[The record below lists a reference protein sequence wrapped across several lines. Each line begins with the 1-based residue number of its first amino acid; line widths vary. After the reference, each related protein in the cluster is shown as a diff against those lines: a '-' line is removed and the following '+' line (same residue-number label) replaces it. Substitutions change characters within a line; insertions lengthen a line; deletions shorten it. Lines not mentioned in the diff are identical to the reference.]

1 MAHWTKANI
10 RAYEASQT
18 LKPITDSQRLF
29 GERHCGSVAVRRY
42 RKLYCSDCGA
52 LIENA
57 PLEITVLNDCKCENC
72 GAELVDIVHGSAKK
86 GIYYD
91 IVTTHKG
98 LQVIRHFVVDKI
110 VKAGQPARYFIFEA
124 VQNWIDEKGKQS
136 NIARSVKAFS
146 YDGWIASSEM
156 KLKRK
161 SYGYYYSP
169 DVKYD
174 IYGFVQYPRQNFIS
188 VLRRNGAKKTMGTP
202 SKFCV
207 ELIKNR
213 KFENLLKLG
222 QIEIIEDFQC
232 NKERIERWYNNI
244 LLAVKH
250 GFKIEDIRLYTDY
263 LDNLMELG
271 LDTHSPKYLCPE
283 NLTEAHEKYL
293 AKIER
298 IRKQKAAA
306 ERQKRIQEEE
316 KTFGRRIA
324 KFIGLCIV
332 GNGIEIKPLESV
344 SDFFKEGEAM
354 HHCVYTNGYYKN
366 KNSLILS
373 AKDTQGKRIE
383 TIEVD
388 LKKFSIVQSRGVC
401 NKNTERHDEILG
413 LVNEN
418 MKLIKKYNKKT
429 A

>member
-1 MAHWTKANI
+1 MGWTKANTM
-10 RAYEASQT
+10 AYEASKT
-18 LKPITDSQRLF
+18 LKPITRSQRLY
-29 GERHCGSVAVRRY
+29 GEKHIGSVAVKRY
-42 RKLYCSDCGA
+42 RKLYCSDCGS
-52 LIENA
+52 LLDNI
-57 PLEITVLNDCKCENC
+57 PLEITVLNDCKCGNC
-72 GAELVDIVHGSAKK
+72 GAKLNEIVTGTARKS
-86 GIYYD
+86 IYYD

-98 LQVIRHFVVDKI
+98 LQVIRHFVCEKI
-110 VKAGQPARYFIFEA
+110 SKAGQPAKYFTFEA
-124 VQNWIDEKGKQS
+124 AQNWIDEKGNQS
-136 NIARSVKAFS
+136 NIARSVNAFS

-156 KLKRK
+156 KLKRNSYC
-161 SYGYYYSP
+161 SYGGYYNE
-169 DVKYD
+169 KFD
-174 IYGFVQYPRQNFIS
+174 IYGFVQFPRQSFIP
-188 VLRRNGAKKTMGTP
+188 LLKKYGAKKTIGTP

-222 QIEIIEDFQC
+222 QIEIIEDFQR

-244 LLAVKH
+244 LIAVKH
-250 GFKIEDIRLYTDY
+250 GFKIDDIRLYTDY
-263 LDNLMELG
+263 LDNLAELG
-271 LDTHSPKYLCPE
+271 LDTHSPKYLYPE
-283 NLTEAHEKYL
+283 NLTEAHEKCL

-298 IRKQKAAA
+298 IRRMKKAL
-306 ERQKRIQEEE
+306 EIQNRIQEEE
-316 KTFGRRIA
+316 KTFGKRIA

-344 SDFFKEGEAM
+344 FDFFKEGEAM

-373 AKDTQGKRIE
+373 AKDTKGKRIE

-388 LKKFSIVQSRGVC
+388 LKKFSVVQSRGVC
-401 NKNTERHDEILG
+401 NKNTERHEEILE
-413 LVNEN
+413 LMNEN